1 MKPVPREVMP
11 YAGNSVRILWQ
22 DEHESIYTNVYLRES
37 CQCAECIHEWTGEKL
52 IAPWKISPDVKPVS
66 VTSVG
71 NYAVSIHFSDG
82 HQTGVYS
89 FDLLRKICP
98 CPLCQAA

>member
-1 MKPVPREVMP
+1 MKPVPKEVMP
-11 YAGNSVRILWQ
+11 HEGRAVRILWQ
-22 DEHESIYTNVYLRES
+22 DDHESIYSNAYLREN

-52 IAPWKISPDVKPVS
+52 IPPGKISPDIRPVS
-66 VTSVG
+66 VSPVG
-71 NYAVSIHFSDG
+71 NYAISIHFSDG

-98 CPLCQAA
+98 CALCKAA